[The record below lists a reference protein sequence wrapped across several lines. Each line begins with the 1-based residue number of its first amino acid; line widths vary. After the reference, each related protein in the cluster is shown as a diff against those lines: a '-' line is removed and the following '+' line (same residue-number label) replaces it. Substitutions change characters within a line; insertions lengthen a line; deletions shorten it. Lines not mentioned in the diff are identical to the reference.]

1 MNLFAAILAVL
12 LALPGHSTDTET
24 SAQRLARLTT
34 IAQAI
39 DTATLRAACEG
50 QPEPCRAIQSDRV
63 LMAALLLAKGKAE
76 SGFAQYVHEGRC
88 SDGPVGA
95 RCDSDKQG
103 VPRAHGLWQAWRVAI
118 YPPEDWDA
126 INESTDAATTL
137 AAWHAAR
144 SLSGGF
150 KACLQQ
156 YPGDPIAS
164 AIAQYA
170 GSCLQMAPA
179 KVRQQAQ
186 LTRRFQ
192 ALLYKNLSTDAAKAK
207 AQP

>member
-1 MNLFAAILAVL
+1 MTNIAWAISDA
-12 LALPGHSTDTET
+12 
-24 SAQRLARLTT
+24 
-34 IAQAI
+34 
-39 DTATLRAACEG
+39 TAHAACVGEWAG
-50 QPEPCRAIQSDRV
+50 DDCHVIQSDQAT
-63 LMAALLLAKGKAE
+63 MAALLIAKGKAE

-88 SDGPVGA
+88 TDGPIGA
-95 RCDSDKQG
+95 RCDSDKHG

-126 INESTDAATTL
+126 INSSSADATNL

-150 KACLQQ
+150 KACSRQ

-164 AIAQYA
+164 TIAHYA
-170 GSCLQMAPA
+170 GSCLHMAPA

-186 LTRRFQ
+186 DTRRFQ
-192 ALLYKNLSTDAAKAK
+192 ALLYKHMHAAAKAK